1 MSPSPRL
8 SKLLILLSRDT
19 SAELHRKADKFDTM
33 PAGFED
39 KARGGAV
46 KTSGKQASA
55 KEPAH
60 KNRAKTEATKPA
72 RQPDLVAA
80 IRDLNVA
87 WPTAAIEAATAGL
100 AGPQKAELRHHL
112 PDMITKLQWLADSIK
127 LESPWTRSRSPISR
141 SFSVTADACRGV
153 TRPGTLLHTG
163 V

>member
-8 SKLLILLSRDT
+8 PKLLILLSRDT

-33 PAGFED
+33 PAGS
-39 KARGGAV
+39 KTKRGGAV
-46 KTSGKQASA
+46 KTSGKQAPA

-60 KNRAKTEATKPA
+60 KNRAKTQATKPA

-80 IRDLNVA
+80 IRDLNLA

-127 LESPWTRSRSPISR
+127 LESAFRAVDEVTFTDQPILFGNS
-141 SFSVTADACRGV
+141 
-153 TRPGTLLHTG
+153 
-163 V
+163 